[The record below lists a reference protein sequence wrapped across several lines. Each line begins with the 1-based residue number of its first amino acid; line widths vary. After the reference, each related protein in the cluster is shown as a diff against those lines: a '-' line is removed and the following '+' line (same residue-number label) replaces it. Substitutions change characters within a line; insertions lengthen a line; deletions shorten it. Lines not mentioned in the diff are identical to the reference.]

1 MVTVLLCSVSII
13 NDQLTVR
20 NATPSQ
26 VQMVRE
32 ALGSQLQTTSPLA
45 TVAPA
50 APVTLPLAG
59 GVPQGSSFNS
69 ATASTVLS
77 SSLMQQAPIMTGLPS
92 LSPQMPAQLSLEQKQ
107 LLVNQLAGETGMNQQ
122 FSEKCLSQNHWQYDK
137 AIHAFQCLKDKN
149 SLPQEAFIQ

>member
-1 MVTVLLCSVSII
+1 
-13 NDQLTVR
+13 
-20 NATPSQ
+20 
-26 VQMVRE
+26 MVRE

-77 SSLMQQAPIMTGLPS
+77 ISLMQQAPVMTGLPS
-92 LSPQMPAQLSLEQKQ
+92 LSPQMPAQLSLEVDTQRK
-107 LLVNQLAGETGMNQQ
+107 LL
-122 FSEKCLSQNHWQYDK
+122 Y
-137 AIHAFQCLKDKN
+137 
-149 SLPQEAFIQ
+149 